1 MNKSYSQYLN
11 PLKSKDHRI
20 QLKAAKDFYACLI
33 NELKQVKP
41 DNETNFVDSL
51 IPDIREL
58 ANENNPNISDKHA
71 CIYIITSI
79 INLDNI
85 NVKVRKKHQTR

>member
-1 MNKSYSQYLN
+1 MSIIYLSLYIQRKENSKESSNYAQYLIG
-11 PLKSKDHRI
+11 LKSKDQRQ
-20 QLKAAKDFYACLI
+20 QLKAAKEFYACLI

-58 ANENNPNISDKHA
+58 ANENNQNI
-71 CIYIITSI
+71 
-79 INLDNI
+79 
-85 NVKVRKKHQTR
+85 R